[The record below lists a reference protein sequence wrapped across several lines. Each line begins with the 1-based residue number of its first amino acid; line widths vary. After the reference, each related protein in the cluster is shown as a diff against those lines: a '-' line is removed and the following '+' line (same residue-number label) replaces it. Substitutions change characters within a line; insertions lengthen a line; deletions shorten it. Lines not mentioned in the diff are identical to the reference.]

1 MAESDIS
8 PAIRDFITEQIDSVL
23 QLEVLLLL
31 FAHRSRAFTIEDI
44 TKELKIDANWLSAQL
59 ARLCSVGILV
69 CMSQSNV
76 STYQYQPAKR
86 ELDEIVQGLAD
97 AYAQRRVSV
106 VSLIFNKPT
115 DRLRHFA
122 DAFRIRKDRDKEQ

>member
-1 MAESDIS
+1 VAESDIS

-31 FAHRSRAFTIEDI
+31 FAHRSRAFTIDDI

>member
-8 PAIRDFITEQIDSVL
+8 PAIRDFITEHIDSVL

-31 FAHRSRAFTIEDI
+31 FAHRSRAFTTDDI
-44 TKELKIDANWLSAQL
+44 TKELKIDANWLTSQL
-59 ARLCSVGILV
+59 GRMCAVGILV
-69 CMSQSNV
+69 CISQSNI
-76 STYQYQPAKR
+76 STYQYQPAKP
-86 ELDEIVQGLAD
+86 EINAAVTGLAEV
-97 AYAQRRVSV
+97 YVQRRVSV

>member
-31 FAHRSRAFTIEDI
+31 FAHRSRAFTIDDI

>member
-31 FAHRSRAFTIEDI
+31 FAHRSRAFTIDDI
-44 TKELKIDANWLSAQL
+44 TSELKIDANWLSAQL
-59 ARLCSVGILV
+59 ARLCGVGILI

-76 STYQYQPAKR
+76 STYQYQPARR

-122 DAFRIRKDRDKEQ
+122 DAFRIRKDKE

>member
-1 MAESDIS
+1 VAESDIS

-31 FAHRSRAFTIEDI
+31 FAHRSRAFTVDDI

-122 DAFRIRKDRDKEQ
+122 DAFRFRKDRGDKE